1 MDSDIA
7 IIVDTVKKSNAKSIL
22 EIEPGLG
29 KYGILIKEYCDISNI
44 DASISN
50 TELETQK
57 VIYNNLLINKDLLNI
72 DYSNYNLV
80 LLLNIIE
87 NLSIDYGKNIIDN
100 ILQDSKLI
108 ILTPKVNMWTNTDIN
123 KLTTLWDWTMLPV
136 PSKDISTIDSL
147 IFYYE

>member
-1 MDSDIA
+1 MDSDIS
-7 IIVDTVKKSNAKSIL
+7 IIVDAVKKSNAKSIL

-29 KYGILIKEYCDISNI
+29 KYGILIKEYCNISNI
-44 DASISN
+44 DAGISN
-50 TELETQK
+50 AVSEIQK
-57 VIYNNLLINKDLLNI
+57 AIYDNLLIKKDLLDI
-72 DYSNYNLV
+72 DYSKYDLV

-123 KLTTLWDWTMLPV
+123 KLTTLWDWTMLPA
-136 PSKDISTIDSL
+136 PYKDISTIDSL